1 MHTLVVVVVM
11 SEVDSRLRLE
21 TETPTSYMLHVSVSV
36 SKSKLTCMYYY
47 HVSCIIKCACMLF
60 HTFYNV
66 TMTIH
71 ALNDEEEMPLTSY
84 RCQLPR

>member
-36 SKSKLTCMYYY
+36 SKSKLTSYMY
-47 HVSCIIKCACMLF
+47 VLLSCIMYHKMCMHVVSYVLQCDYD
-60 HTFYNV
+60 HTRSERRRRDAV
-66 TMTIH
+66 
-71 ALNDEEEMPLTSY
+71 D
-84 RCQLPR
+84 